1 MICGLE
7 RQPSFRTALAD
18 AAGTLDPGGIVF
30 DFTTLIDLFYRAGV
44 RTLSGA
50 FTDRSGLRRRGSA
63 GLVG

>member
-30 DFTTLIDLFYRAGV
+30 DFTTLINLFYRAGV
-44 RTLSGA
+44 RTPFQGIY
-50 FTDRSGLRRRGSA
+50 
-63 GLVG
+63 